1 MLALADTGV
10 RAEGLV
16 RRFGDFTAVDGLSF
30 EIAPG
35 EIFGF
40 LGPNGSG
47 KSTTI
52 RMLCGL
58 LLPTEGDALV
68 SGISVTEQPERVR
81 EQIGYMSQRFSLYG
95 DLTVFENMEFYGGV
109 YGITGRRFDERSGAL
124 IERLNLRD
132 ERDRL
137 AATLSTGVRQ
147 RLALA
152 CALLHE
158 PPILFL
164 DEPTSGVDPLARRGF
179 FDLIEELSS
188 HGVATLITTHVMDE
202 AEHCHRLLLIY
213 EGRRVAMGTPAELK
227 ALVPGRLL
235 EVRVERAMEATDVLD
250 ATEGVLEVSLFG
262 AALHVAVDGAVAS
275 PETLIRHALGEAH
288 LRIDEIKPVRPS
300 LEHAFL
306 ALENRGQTTKL
317 SDGGQWPE
325 GVL

>member
-1 MLALADTGV
+1 MAEAAV
-10 RAEGLV
+10 RAQSLV
-16 RRFGDFTAVDGLSF
+16 RRFGDFTAVDRLSF

-68 SGISVTEQPERVR
+68 GGISVSQQPESVR
-81 EQIGYMSQRFSLYG
+81 ERIGYMSQQFSLYG
-95 DLTVFENMEFYGGV
+95 DLTVIENMEFYGGV
-109 YGITGRRFDERSGAL
+109 YGVTGERFRERSDAL
-124 IERLNLRD
+124 LGRLDLHE

-158 PPILFL
+158 PPVLFL

-179 FDLIEELSS
+179 FDLIQELSAQ
-188 HGVATLITTHVMDE
+188 GVTTLITTHVMDE
-202 AEHCHRLLLIY
+202 AEHCNRLLLIY
-213 EGRRVAMGTPAELK
+213 EGRRVAMGTPADLK
-227 ALVPGRLL
+227 ALVPGRLM
-235 EVRVERAMEATDVLD
+235 EVRTDQAMQAADVLEH
-250 ATEGVLEVSLFG
+250 TPGVLEVSLFG
-262 AALHVAVDGAVAS
+262 TALHVAIADDVPSAEG
-275 PETLIRHALGEAH
+275 LIGDALAAADVPIEQIAPAHAT
-288 LRIDEIKPVRPS
+288 

-306 ALENRGQTTKL
+306 ALT
-317 SDGGQWPE
+317 GGE
-325 GVL
+325 EE

>member
-1 MLALADTGV
+1 M
-10 RAEGLV
+10 AEVAVQAESLV

-58 LLPTEGDALV
+58 LLPTEGDAFV
-68 SGISVTEQPERVR
+68 GGISVAEQPERVR
-81 EQIGYMSQRFSLYG
+81 EQIGYMSQQFSLYG
-95 DLTVFENMEFYGGV
+95 DLTVYENMEFYGGV
-109 YGITGRRFDERSGAL
+109 YGVAGQRFRSRADAL
-124 IERLNLRD
+124 LERLDLHA

-164 DEPTSGVDPLARRGF
+164 DEPTSGIDPLARRNF
-179 FDLIEELSS
+179 FELIAELSEQ
-188 HGVATLITTHVMDE
+188 GVTTLVTTHVMDE

-213 EGRRVAMGTPAELK
+213 EGRRVAMGTPADLK
-227 ALVPGRLL
+227 ALVPGRLM
-235 EVRVERAMEATDVLD
+235 EVRAARAMEAADVLEQ
-250 ATEGVLEVSLFG
+250 TTGVLEVSLF
-262 AALHVAVDGAVAS
+262 ATALHVAVSEDVPS
-275 PETLIRHALGEAH
+275 PEGLIRDALDAAH
-288 LRIDEIKPVRPS
+288 LAVEEIKPVRLT

-306 ALENRGQTTKL
+306 ALTANESEDTLQFARR
-317 SDGGQWPE
+317 
-325 GVL
+325 

>member
-1 MLALADTGV
+1 VAEAAV
-10 RAEGLV
+10 RAQSLV
-16 RRFGDFTAVDGLSF
+16 RRFGDFTAVDRLSF

-68 SGISVTEQPERVR
+68 GGISVSQQPESVR
-81 EQIGYMSQRFSLYG
+81 ERIGYMSQQFSLYG
-95 DLTVFENMEFYGGV
+95 DLTVIENMEFYGGV
-109 YGITGRRFDERSGAL
+109 YGVTGERFRERSDAL
-124 IERLNLRD
+124 LGRLDLHE

-158 PPILFL
+158 PPVLFL

-179 FDLIEELSS
+179 FDLIQELSAQ
-188 HGVATLITTHVMDE
+188 GVTTLITTHVMDE
-202 AEHCHRLLLIY
+202 AEHCNRLLLIY
-213 EGRRVAMGTPAELK
+213 EGRRVAMGTPADLK
-227 ALVPGRLL
+227 ALVPGRLM
-235 EVRVERAMEATDVLD
+235 EVRTDQAMQAADVLEH
-250 ATEGVLEVSLFG
+250 TPGVLEVSLFG
-262 AALHVAVDGAVAS
+262 TALHVAIADDVPSAEG
-275 PETLIRHALGEAH
+275 LIGDALAAADVPIEQIAPAHAT
-288 LRIDEIKPVRPS
+288 

-306 ALENRGQTTKL
+306 ALT
-317 SDGGQWPE
+317 GGE
-325 GVL
+325 EE